1 MSTLSNL
8 IEKPGASLLKPK
20 GSSAFSQIRV
30 INIAFTG
37 SQITQAK
44 TSAYVNVNFGVKC
57 INVMQ
62 IICNTT
68 GTTAPGTAN
77 AYGMLNSNMVPNAG
91 ILGAVYMNNGYPSAS
106 FGVKHY
112 FRQPIMVNGNYDF
125 FFLNSLGASLG
136 MQAGQTWDFSII
148 VEFICDSS
156 GQEPVTSS

>member
-1 MSTLSNL
+1 MSLANLVTKGRSSTLM
-8 IEKPGASLLKPK
+8 IPK
-20 GSSAFSQIRV
+20 GSDAFSQIRV

-57 INVMQ
+57 INVLQ

-68 GTTAPGTAN
+68 GNTAPGSAN

-91 ILGAVYMNNGYPSAS
+91 ILGVVYMNNGYPGAS
-106 FGVKHY
+106 VGVKHY

-125 FFLNSLGASLG
+125 FFLNSLGAALS

-148 VEFICDSS
+148 IEFVADQS
-156 GQEPVTSS
+156 GQKSVTSS